1 MWSVRE
7 LARRRRFRYTEAVSQ
22 VFSPLSDHQ
31 VAVLS
36 WIANGCPEGVM
47 EGHSHKTTA
56 IALQNRKLAVVS
68 RKGGVWRATLTG
80 AGAYYLDH
88 GTYQPPPEAP
98 GKQRQP
104 HPPAPPLPRR
114 QVEHS
119 SQRPRRTTAPPKA
132 LSPTGRLIA
141 DLHANGEIKV
151 SGPDRAKYEAR
162 VAAAIRFGKVPEGKQ
177 LVTDGGRWSREYV
190 VRLRDAP
197 AWLTATLEP
206 VPVPA
211 MLRRPHPVVTVLQG
225 EKRLVR
231 LDRSVVHR
239 ALLLIQALAAEAVR
253 RGYTVKE
260 TKITTDA
267 YGYQHRE
274 TKDQFTI
281 TIGRHSV
288 GVELRQEVNR
298 ARHQPTPAEEIKA
311 ASDRWYRIPKYD
323 VTPSDRLSIH
333 LSGRFE
339 HRQSKWSDGANGQ
352 LEVWLTQILQEI
364 ELRAEAAEQERV
376 AAVAEA
382 ERRRRQ
388 WERAMDQ
395 AKEDYAED
403 FRARALFRQVDS
415 WARTRQVRDYLDALQ
430 ARIDTIADFDDG
442 LAAKEWHRWS
452 EEWAATADPLV
463 QPLAMPVVPEPKPD
477 DLKPFLNGWNPYGPD
492 RSGW

>member
-1 MWSVRE
+1 MSR
-7 LARRRRFRYTEAVSQ
+7 
-22 VFSPLSDHQ
+22 VFAPLNDNQ

-36 WIANGCPEGVM
+36 WIADGCPEGAM
-47 EGHSHKTTA
+47 EGYSHKTTA

-68 RKGGVWRATLTG
+68 KSGGIWRATLTG
-80 AGAYYLDH
+80 AGAYYLEH
-88 GTYQPPPEAP
+88 GIFQPTPEAP
-98 GKQRQP
+98 GRQRQP
-104 HPPAPPLPRR
+104 RPSAPSLPRR
-114 QVEHS
+114 VERRT
-119 SQRPRRTTAPPKA
+119 QRPRRVATTPKR
-132 LSPTGRLIA
+132 LSPTEQLIA
-141 DLHANGEIKV
+141 DLLANGEIKV
-151 SGPDRAKYEAR
+151 PGPDRAKYEAR
-162 VAAAIRFGKVPEGKQ
+162 VAAAVRFGKVPEGKQ

-206 VPVPA
+206 IPLSV
-211 MLRRPHPVVTVLQG
+211 MLRRPHPVVTVLQR
-225 EKRLVR
+225 EKRLVG

-253 RGYTVKE
+253 RGYTVRE

-267 YGYQHRE
+267 YGYQRRE

-281 TIGRHSV
+281 TVGHHSV
-288 GVELRQEVNR
+288 GVEFRQEVNR
-298 ARHQPTPAEEIKA
+298 ARHEPTPAEEIKA

-339 HRQSKWSDGANGQ
+339 HRQSKWSDGATGQ
-352 LEVWLTQILQEI
+352 LEAWLAQIVQEI
-364 ELRAEAAEQERV
+364 ELRAKAAEQERL

-395 AKEDYAED
+395 AKEDYAEN
-403 FRARALFRQVDS
+403 FRARVLFRQVDS
-415 WARTRQVRDYLDALQ
+415 WVRTGQVRDYLDALQ
-430 ARIDTIADFDDG
+430 ATIDTIADSDDA
-442 LAAKEWHRWS
+442 LAAKEWHRWA
-452 EEWAATADPLV
+452 EEWVATADPLV